1 MIKQFFQDENGQF
14 SMMRLCTFILV
25 VNGVVLC
32 FIFPDKSVGE
42 IVIGLGLS
50 GKVSQKIFG
59 EKKTISNEPKTN

>member
-1 MIKQFFQDENGQF
+1 MIKEFFQDDKGCL

-25 VNGVVLC
+25 TAGSTLC
-32 FIFPDKSVGE
+32 FIYPDKSVGE

-59 EKKTISNEPKTN
+59 EKKTTSDEPKTN